1 MTEDQGGEILEQKNT
16 GSCQTNTSSFREHT
30 TAIANNTAQI
40 EAIDKQI
47 KYSEHNATIF
57 RGEVNTTLRNIS
69 ETLQDIRV
77 NDARESERMRESI
90 EQNNEKILMEVKRE
104 LEPVVK
110 EIADMKLEISSIN
123 TEVIQLKKDR
133 EEERNVRKGQS
144 RLVSVAWSIVTA
156 IITCVQTVIATFTAL
171 GLL

>member
-1 MTEDQGGEILEQKNT
+1 
-16 GSCQTNTSSFREHT
+16 
-30 TAIANNTAQI
+30 
-40 EAIDKQI
+40 
-47 KYSEHNATIF
+47 
-57 RGEVNTTLRNIS
+57 
-69 ETLQDIRV
+69 V

-90 EQNNEKILMEVKRE
+90 ELNNEKILTEVKRE

-156 IITCVQTVIATFTAL
+156 IITCV
-171 GLL
+171 